1 MPVTV
6 KLVLGGTFDPCHI
19 GHINSARAL
28 MELFPGSEM
37 VLVPSK
43 TPPHRDKP
51 SASPE
56 QRFDML
62 RLATADVPGLECD
75 NCELGREG
83 QSYTFDTLAGYR
95 RVMGEDPLVFVM
107 GSDAWVTLPSWYHW
121 RQLCDLSHLLVM
133 TRPGGNILEEP
144 AELKEWAQSRRVRE
158 TDQLLLAAAGLI
170 CHVTLPQYAVS
181 ATEVREA
188 VSRGESTKDMLHPDV
203 ADYIA
208 RHQLY
213 LDNDNHGK

>member
-1 MPVTV
+1 MTL
-6 KLVLGGTFDPCHI
+6 KLVLGGTFDPCHV

-28 MELFPGSEM
+28 MKLFPGSEL

-43 TPPHRDKP
+43 TPPHRENP
-51 SASPE
+51 AASPE
-56 QRFDML
+56 QRYDML
-62 RLATADVPGLECD
+62 RLATAEVPGLECD
-75 NCELGREG
+75 NCELLRAGR
-83 QSYTFDTLAGYR
+83 SYTFDTLAEYR

-107 GSDAWVTLPSWYHW
+107 GFDAWVTLPSWYQW

-133 TRPGGNILEEP
+133 TRPGGSALEEP
-144 AELKEWAQSRRVRE
+144 AELKEWAQSRWVDHVDR
-158 TDQLLLAAAGLI
+158 LASEASGLV

-188 VSRGESTKDMLHPDV
+188 VRRGDSTENILHPDV

-208 RHQLY
+208 RHHLY
-213 LDNDNHGK
+213 LDNENHGK